1 VKESL
6 RKGAVIID
14 VRPAA
19 AFDQGKVPGSINI
32 PIDRIAINVE
42 RIKAMKKPVI
52 FCGAYHIHSSSAT
65 KIMKEKGLKDVYDGG
80 SWESVLKIFNKV

>member
-1 VKESL
+1 MFNLFFKNKIKQAL
-6 RKGAVIID
+6 RKGAIIID

-19 AFDQGKVPGSINI
+19 SFDQGKVPGSVNI

-52 FCGAYHIHSSSAT
+52 FP
-65 KIMKEKGLKDVYDGG
+65 
-80 SWESVLKIFNKV
+80 SVK